1 MLNVFGEEEYK
12 PIRKYGII
20 MPNYFISKNG
30 NVVSTRCKK
39 TARPIRTAMK
49 KNPKIKY
56 LSFNMTIDQ
65 SYVEEELGDNYQRAV
80 ISEGIKPLKRNKG
93 ELITSVVVGFR
104 VHQAVIWSWKPIDD
118 YPPVPKEEWDKTP
131 ESVKKIIRESICV
144 DHIDGNSLNNH
155 IDNLRYVSQ
164 KGNNSWRKMKE

>member
-12 PIRKYGII
+12 PITKYGII

-104 VHQAVIWSWKPIDD
+104 VHQAVIWSWKAIDD

-155 IDNLRYVSQ
+155 IDNLRYTSQ

>member
-155 IDNLRYVSQ
+155 IDNLIYT
-164 KGNNSWRKMKE
+164 

>member
-1 MLNVFGEEEYK
+1 
-12 PIRKYGII
+12 
-20 MPNYFISKNG
+20 
-30 NVVSTRCKK
+30 
-39 TARPIRTAMK
+39 
-49 KNPKIKY
+49 
-56 LSFNMTIDQ
+56 MTIDQ

-155 IDNLRYVSQ
+155 IDNLRYTSQ
-164 KGNNSWRKMKE
+164 KGNNSWRKIKE